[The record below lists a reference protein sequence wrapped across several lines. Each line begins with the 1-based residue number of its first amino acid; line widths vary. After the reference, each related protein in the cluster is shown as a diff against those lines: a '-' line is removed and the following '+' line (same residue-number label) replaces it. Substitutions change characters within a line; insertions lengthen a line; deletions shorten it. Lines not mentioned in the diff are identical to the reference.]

1 MTVTVVI
8 DTNIDIQEKVKN
20 IVQDPGKYK
29 VIFMNDNQTPMDFV
43 VSLLIEIFKHTE
55 KTAQELTMKIH
66 SDGSTVVGLY
76 TFEIA
81 EQRSLE
87 ATKLARSN
95 GFPLQIAIEKE

>member
-1 MTVTVVI
+1 
-8 DTNIDIQEKVKN
+8 
-20 IVQDPGKYK
+20 
-29 VIFMNDNQTPMDFV
+29 MNDNKTQMDFV
-43 VSLLIEIFKHTE
+43 VSILVEVFKHTE

-66 SDGSTVVGLY
+66 NDGSTVVGLY

-87 ATKLARSN
+87 ATKLARTN

>member
-1 MTVTVVI
+1 MTVTVEI
-8 DTNIDIQEKVKN
+8 DTSIGIEEKVKN
-20 IVQDPGKYK
+20 IVEDPGKYK
-29 VIFMNDNQTPMDFV
+29 VIFMNDNSTPMDFV
-43 VSLLIEIFKHTE
+43 VSVLCEIFKHSE

-66 SDGSTVVGLY
+66 NDGSTVVGLY

-87 ATKLARSN
+87 ATKLARTN

>member
-1 MTVTVVI
+1 MTVTVEI
-8 DTNIDIQEKVKN
+8 DPSIDIQEKVKY
-20 IVQDPGKYK
+20 IVEDPGKYK

-43 VSLLIEIFKHTE
+43 VSILVEVFKHTE

-66 SDGSTVVGLY
+66 NDGSTVVGLY

-87 ATKLARSN
+87 ATKLARTN

>member
-1 MTVTVVI
+1 
-8 DTNIDIQEKVKN
+8 
-20 IVQDPGKYK
+20 
-29 VIFMNDNQTPMDFV
+29 MNDNHTPMDFV
-43 VSLLIEIFKHTE
+43 VSVLMEIFKHSE

>member
-1 MTVTVVI
+1 MTVSI
-8 DTNIDIQEKVKN
+8 ELEKEIGVKEA
-20 IVQDPGKYK
+20 IKEIAKDPGKYK
-29 VIFMNDNQTPMDFV
+29 VIFMNDNSTPMDFV
-43 VSLLIEIFKHTE
+43 VEILVQVFKHSE

-66 SDGSTVVGLY
+66 NDGQAIVGLY

-87 ATKLARSN
+87 ATKLARTN

>member
-1 MTVTVVI
+1 MTVTVEI

-20 IVQDPGKYK
+20 IVEEPGKYK

-43 VSLLIEIFKHTE
+43 VSILMEIFKHTE

-81 EQRSLE
+81 EQKGVEVLMAARNEGYPLE
-87 ATKLARSN
+87 VRLEQA
-95 GFPLQIAIEKE
+95 

>member
-1 MTVTVVI
+1 MTVTVEI

-43 VSLLIEIFKHTE
+43 VSLLIEVFRHTE

-66 SDGSTVVGLY
+66 DEGTAIVGLY
-76 TFEIA
+76 SFEIA

-87 ATKLARSN
+87 ATKLARAN
-95 GFPLQIAIEKE
+95 GFPLQIQIEKE

>member
-1 MTVTVVI
+1 
-8 DTNIDIQEKVKN
+8 
-20 IVQDPGKYK
+20 
-29 VIFMNDNQTPMDFV
+29 
-43 VSLLIEIFKHTE
+43 
-55 KTAQELTMKIH
+55 MKIH

>member
-1 MTVTVVI
+1 MTVTVEI
-8 DTNIDIQEKVKN
+8 DTSIDIQEKVKN

-43 VSLLIEIFKHTE
+43 VSILVEVFKHTE

-66 SDGSTVVGLY
+66 NDGSTVVGLY

-87 ATKLARSN
+87 ATKLARTN

>member
-1 MTVTVVI
+1 MTVTVEI
-8 DTNIDIQEKVKN
+8 DTSIDIQEKVKN
-20 IVQDPGKYK
+20 IVEDPGKYK

-43 VSLLIEIFKHTE
+43 VSILVEVFKHTE

-66 SDGSTVVGLY
+66 NDGSTVVGLY

-87 ATKLARSN
+87 ATKLARTN